1 MSSSDPTATRDGVE
15 TGKVPKLAVT
25 GKSNLL
31 SQQVDEKKLF
41 VATSVKLSD
50 PQPPLSRSRFAIS
63 G

>member
-31 SQQVDEKKLF
+31 VDEKKLF